1 MLIEIADVRK
11 FLQKTK
17 EIVFMDFHRFP
28 HGFRG
33 QKNNKIHKKLI
44 KYLKE
49 ELHEFLAPDWLG
61 RDSTPNDLWH
71 LNRTLV
77 LSYAHDPSAAF
88 DEQIWSVK

>member
-1 MLIEIADVRK
+1 MSIADVRK

-17 EIVFMDFHRFP
+17 EIVFMEFHRFP
-28 HGFRG
+28 QGFNG
-33 QKNNKIHKKLI
+33 QKKIHDKLI

-61 RDSTPNDLWH
+61 RDSTPNDLWY

-88 DEQIWSVK
+88 DEEIW